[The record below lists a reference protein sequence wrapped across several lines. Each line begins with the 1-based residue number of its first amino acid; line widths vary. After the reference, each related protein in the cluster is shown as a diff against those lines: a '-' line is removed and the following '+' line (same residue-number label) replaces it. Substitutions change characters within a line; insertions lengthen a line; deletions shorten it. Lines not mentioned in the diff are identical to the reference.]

1 MDITDPEILRTEKF
15 GSREHTDE
23 KSKNYRKLKV
33 INGRWTVVCKGKQK
47 KERNG
52 NDKKRTYAALL
63 FKP

>member
-15 GSREHTDE
+15 GSRDCMEQTN
-23 KSKNYRKLKV
+23 KNYRKLKV

-52 NDKKRTYAALL
+52 NDKKGTYAALL